1 LLGFSGAIAALCF
14 GLTLANGRRFAAAS
28 GLIRA
33 GRLAAFSS
41 SEQGF
46 LQELI
51 FVLKTF
57 FFVFLGISM
66 QLNDTRLF
74 VVGAVI
80 VVAVYAVRHV
90 LALFATDRDT
100 PQPHVSLT
108 AIMVPKGLAAAV
120 LAGQPLQQGVAGGE
134 VIQSIAYVVVLLSIG
149 LTACMIP
156 LQRVPPVSTL
166 YQALFRGFGQQ
177 RDVDVPKP

>member
-1 LLGFSGAIAALCF
+1 
-14 GLTLANGRRFAAAS
+14 
-28 GLIRA
+28 
-33 GRLAAFSS
+33 
-41 SEQGF
+41 

-80 VVAVYAVRHV
+80 VLAVYAARHL
-90 LALFATDRDT
+90 LALVTTDRDT
-100 PQPHVSLT
+100 PQPHASLT

-120 LAGQPLQQGVAGGE
+120 LAGQPLQQGISGGE
-134 VIQSIAYVVVLLSIG
+134 TIQGIAYVVVLLSIG
-149 LTACMIP
+149 LTACLIP
-156 LQRVPPVSTL
+156 LQRVAPVSTL
-166 YQALFRGFGQQ
+166 YGALFSRFAPANKADQ
-177 RDVDVPKP
+177 PKS